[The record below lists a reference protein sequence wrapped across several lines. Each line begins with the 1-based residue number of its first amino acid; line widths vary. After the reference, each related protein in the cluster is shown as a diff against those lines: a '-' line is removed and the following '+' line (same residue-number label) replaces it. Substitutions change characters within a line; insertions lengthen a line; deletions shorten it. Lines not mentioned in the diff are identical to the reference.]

1 MIPST
6 LCKLIQMCSIIVF
19 FRLVPIAQD
28 VFFLDAARRCML
40 DRNLKAKL
48 FQALG
53 ETPFDTVKESCRIK
67 IGRKVVQG
75 KEYHCVSKR
84 NSHTVVYKEEQGEA
98 EFYSH
103 IQYFLLHRPHCCH
116 RVTESCHFCEPSPFA
131 VYKDLSQMD

>member
-53 ETPFDTVKESCRIK
+53 KTPFDTVKESCRIK

-84 NSHTVVYKEEQGEA
+84 NSHTVVHKEEQGEA

-103 IQYFLLHRPHCCH
+103 IQYFLLQRPHCCH

-131 VYKDLSQMD
+131 VYKDLSHVD

>member
-53 ETPFDTVKESCRIK
+53 KTPFDTVKESCRIK

-75 KEYHCVSKR
+75 KGYHCVSKR
-84 NSHTVVYKEEQGEA
+84 NSHTVV
-98 EFYSH
+98 
-103 IQYFLLHRPHCCH
+103 
-116 RVTESCHFCEPSPFA
+116 
-131 VYKDLSQMD
+131 